1 MIGVIR
7 NKINNSREAK
17 NAIWLIGGRIAQML
31 LSLIVNVLTAKY
43 LGPSSYGLINYIT
56 AYVAFFTSF
65 CTLGIN
71 AVIIRDFVEHP
82 EEQGQTIGTTLVL
95 RFISSLLSAIMIVCI
110 VSIID
115 HNEPLT
121 IVIAILC
128 SVSLIFQVFD
138 TFNYWFQSR
147 YQSKVTSIA
156 TFVAYFATSIY
167 RIILLITQKN
177 VQWFAFATSIDY
189 AVLGSILLYAYKKQR
204 GPRLSFSPHK
214 AKSLLSK
221 SYHYILSGMMVAIY
235 GQTDKLM
242 LKQMLDDT
250 TVGYYSLATSIS
262 TMWVFVLSAIIDS
275 MYPTIV
281 GVHDK
286 DYELFKRKNRQL
298 YAMVIYVSVAV
309 SVLLTIFAPLVIGMF
324 FGQSYLPATNPL
336 RIITWYTVFSYL
348 GVARNAW
355 IVCENKQKYL
365 KYMYVGAAIIN
376 VALNYIMIPIWGA
389 SGAALAS
396 LITQICTSLLLPCF
410 WKDMRPN
417 AGLMVDAFFLR
428 KIK

>member
-7 NKINNSREAK
+7 NKIKNSREAK

-43 LGPSSYGLINYIT
+43 LGPSSYGLINYVT

-95 RFISSLLSAIMIVCI
+95 RFISSLLSTMMIVCI

-115 HNEPLT
+115 HDEPLT

-156 TFVAYFATSIY
+156 TFAAYFATSIY
-167 RIILLITQKN
+167 RIILLITQKD

-204 GPRLSFSPHK
+204 GPRLTFSSQK

-286 DYELFKRKNRQL
+286 DYELFEKKNRQL
-298 YAMVIYVSVAV
+298 YSMVIYVSVAV
-309 SVLLTIFAPLVIGMF
+309 SVLLTIFAPFVIGIF

-417 AGLMVDAFFLR
+417 ARLMVDAFLLR